1 MTSIERSI
9 DIDAP
14 PEAVFNELGN
24 WGGLTRWSTITSTH
38 TGPDRCT
45 QVGEEFD
52 QQLRIA
58 GVSMD
63 THWRVTEYD
72 PPTAVAYE
80 ASGPGDSS
88 MHMRQHVTP
97 TSSGSRLHLTV
108 DYRLPAG
115 ALGVALDTI
124 YVERRNEREVE
135 HSLQNL
141 KELVEGST

>member
-14 PEAVFNELGN
+14 PEAVFTELEN
-24 WGGLTRWSTITSTH
+24 WSGLTRWSTITSSH

-58 GVSMD
+58 GVTMD
-63 THWRVTEYD
+63 THWRVTEHEA
-72 PPTAVAYE
+72 PTAIAYE
-80 ASGPGDSS
+80 ATGPGDSS
-88 MHMRQHVTP
+88 MRMRQHITA
-97 TSSGSRLHLTV
+97 TGTGSRLHVRV
-108 DYRLPAG
+108 DYHLPAG
-115 ALGVALDTI
+115 ALGEALDRV

-141 KELVEGST
+141 KELVEASG